1 MEKVG
6 ATDPGKPPPTTVL
19 EAGTEGGA
27 VVAASWAEVPG
38 TSGMDIVEINYLK
51 I

>member
-1 MEKVG
+1 M
-6 ATDPGKPPPTTVL
+6 PPPTIVL
-19 EAGTEGGA
+19 EAGTTDGERA
-27 VVAASWAEVPG
+27 VVAALGAEVPG

>member
-1 MEKVG
+1 
-6 ATDPGKPPPTTVL
+6 VL
-19 EAGTEGGA
+19 EAGTTAGGGA
-27 VVAASWAEVPG
+27 VVAARGAEVPG